1 MNGNRVVLPRI
12 KPMRLRR
19 LEEPFDDPDYI
30 FELKHD
36 GFRVVVYLQDGES
49 RNQRNLGFS
58 ELKKALA
65 NLRAQSAILDRE
77 IVCLD
82 SRGVSQ
88 SAAQP

>member
-1 MNGNRVVLPRI
+1 
-12 KPMRLRR
+12 MRLK
-19 LEEPFDDPDYI
+19 LVKEPFDDPDYI